1 MIKGRELQL
10 GDLIQFS
17 SGALLLAIGPITAH
31 RATLRTILTTK
42 YSVYRLGDLLTVGI
56 DFALEHRLGG

>member
-10 GDLIQFS
+10 GDLIQYS
-17 SGALLLAIGPITAH
+17 SGALLLVIGPITAH

-42 YSVYRLGDLLTVGI
+42 YSVYRLGDLDTVRI
-56 DFALEHRLGG
+56 DFALENRLGG

>member
-10 GDLIQFS
+10 GDLIQYS
-17 SGALLLAIGPITAH
+17 SGALLLVIGPITAH

-42 YSVYRLGDLLTVGI
+42 YSVYRLGDLDTVWI
-56 DFALEHRLGG
+56 DFALKNRLGG